1 MKSFIVIGLGKFGLS
16 VAKKLT
22 DIGHDVLAVDKEESN
37 ISEIADIVTRAI
49 IGNATDPAVI
59 DSLGVRN
66 FDAVIVGAGDNMEAS
81 IMTTA
86 ILKEKGAPFIVAK
99 AKNEMHGKILSKVGA
114 DRIVYPEEEIGE
126 RVARQLSNTALIDML
141 ELSDS
146 VSIAEIAVPDKWVGS
161 SVRELNVRA
170 RFGINIIAVKSG
182 KNFDA
187 QFSPDLTLE
196 KEHVLIMIGDNSKL
210 DKIR

>member
-1 MKSFIVIGLGKFGLS
+1 MKSFIVLGLGKFGIS

-22 DIGHDVLAVDKEESN
+22 DMGHDVLAVDKDELSV
-37 ISEIADIVTRAI
+37 SGIADNVTRAI
-49 IGNATDPAVI
+49 IGDATDPLVI

-66 FDAVIVGAGDNMEAS
+66 FDAVIVGAGDNMETS
-81 IMTTA
+81 VMTTA

-161 SVRELNVRA
+161 SIRELNVRA
-170 RFGINIIAVKSG
+170 NFGVNIIAVKCG
-182 KNFDA
+182 KSFDV

-196 KEHVLIMIGDNSKL
+196 KEHVLILIGDNSKL